1 MIYLLLTVLL
11 NAILAVLFKLFPR
24 YKIDTLQAIIFN
36 YWVCVATGSLFLG
49 EFPIGTQSIAQPWF
63 PFALIMGFGFIT
75 VFNLFGYC
83 TKMEGITAATVANKL
98 SLVIPVVFS
107 VFLYSES
114 LSSIHILGILI
125 AFPAV
130 YLAASSAEVKKEEGT
145 KSFHFGWTV
154 LLFLGSGLLDT
165 AMKFVQQ
172 KYLDTQASQAIYS
185 IHVFA
190 VAGCIGTLL
199 LAYLVL
205 TKKVQLSFRNV
216 IGGIVLGIPNYFSI
230 YFMIRML
237 NSNFL
242 KSSALI
248 PLSNVGV
255 LFASS
260 LFALLL
266 FKEKFTTKRWIGLA
280 LSVVVIVLLALA

>member
-11 NAILAVLFKLFPR
+11 NALLAVIFKLFPR
-24 YKIDTLQAIIFN
+24 YKIDTVQAIVFN
-36 YWVCVATGSLFLG
+36 YWVCVLTGSLFLG
-49 EFPIGTQSIAQPWF
+49 EFPIGAQSIHQPWF
-63 PFALIMGFGFIT
+63 PFALLMGFGFIM

-98 SLVIPVVFS
+98 SLVIPVLFS
-107 VFLYSES
+107 VFLYAES
-114 LSSIHILGILI
+114 LSLLHILGILI

-130 YLAASSAEVKKEEGT
+130 YLAASSSEISVQKDGQ
-145 KSFHFGWTV
+145 SFHFGWTL

-172 KYLDTQASQAIYS
+172 KHLSTQALQAIYS

-190 VAGCIGTLL
+190 VAGCIGTLIL
-199 LAYLVL
+199 TYLVL
-205 TKKVQLSFRNV
+205 TQKVRLSFRNL
-216 IGGIVLGIPNYFSI
+216 IGGIALGIPNYFSI
-230 YFMIRML
+230 YFFVRML

-260 LFALLL
+260 ILALIV
-266 FKEKFTTKRWIGLA
+266 FKEKFNNKRWIGLA